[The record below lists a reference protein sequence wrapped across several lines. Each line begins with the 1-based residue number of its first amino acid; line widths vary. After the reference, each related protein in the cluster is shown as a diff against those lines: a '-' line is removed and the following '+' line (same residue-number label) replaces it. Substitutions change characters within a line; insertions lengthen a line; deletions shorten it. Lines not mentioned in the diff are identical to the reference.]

1 LTEAPVNVRRSL
13 RPLLALLARVVGP
26 VEVTARLF
34 DGQRLRV
41 VVPEI
46 VGTEL
51 YRKGLIEPPVTELLL
66 ARLRPGMVFL
76 DVGAQYGYFTIV
88 ASRLVQPSGV
98 VVAFEPSRR
107 TARLLRDNVA
117 ELPGVVVE
125 EAAVGA
131 HAGTVELT
139 DFGRRHCALNT
150 VLGTARV
157 PPAERRRLRSHSYDV
172 PAVALDQYAAAHGL
186 RPDIVKLD
194 AEGAELAILTG
205 MANLLRDVRP
215 IVVLETGDYDAMAA
229 PATEASIDVLE
240 DAGYACFEDAR
251 GLRPHHRRAHYGYGN
266 LFFLPRTPEI

>member
-1 LTEAPVNVRRSL
+1 LSDARALRSL
-13 RPLLALLARVVGP
+13 LLLLARVVGP

-46 VGTEL
+46 VGSEL
-51 YRKGLIEPPVTELLL
+51 CRRGVIEPPVTELLL
-66 ARLRPGMVFL
+66 TRLRPGMVFL
-76 DVGAQYGYFTIV
+76 DVGAQYGYFTVV

-107 TARLLRDNVA
+107 TARVLRDNVA
-117 ELPGVVVE
+117 QLPGVVVE

-131 HAGTVELT
+131 HPGTVELT
-139 DFGRRHCALNT
+139 DFGPRHCALNT

-157 PPAERRRLRSHSYDV
+157 PPAERRSLRSTTYDV
-172 PAVALDQYAAAHGL
+172 RAIALDAYTTEHGL

-194 AEGAELAILTG
+194 AEGAELDILSG
-205 MANLLRDVRP
+205 MRNLLADARP

-240 DAGYACFEDAR
+240 NAGYACFEDAH
-251 GLRPHHRRAHYGYGN
+251 GLRPHERRAHYGYGN
-266 LFFLPRTPEI
+266 LFFLPPHIATSGP